1 MNLVFSKL
9 ISTASKMQL
18 CLLIRYYITIN
29 AKQITRYCTNVVT
42 RETKFRNNFLW
53 NVATTF
59 TSIYPYNSHICSTYS
74 LLHVTYHSMQF
85 SKRIFSSSQLYDFF
99 FFFKRN
105 IRGFKINEFEVE
117 SLLMDIHIFII
128 QLIISIYRIICFF
141 SSTISPRIFNFRY
154 LPMKTFTNFPYI

>member
-1 MNLVFSKL
+1 MLNRLRDTVLTSLLEKQSFVTIFYEMLQQHLPLSIHIIHTFVPL
-9 ISTASKMQL
+9 TL
-18 CLLIRYYITIN
+18 CFALLTIP
-29 AKQITRYCTNVVT
+29 C
-42 RETKFRNNFLW
+42 NFLRG
-53 NVATTF
+53 F
-59 TSIYPYNSHICSTYS
+59 
-74 LLHVTYHSMQF
+74 
-85 SKRIFSSSQLYDFF
+85 FSSSQLYDFF

>member
-1 MNLVFSKL
+1 MLNRLRDTVLTS
-9 ISTASKMQL
+9 
-18 CLLIRYYITIN
+18 LLEKQSFVTIF
-29 AKQITRYCTNVVT
+29 T
-42 RETKFRNNFLW
+42 FLW

-99 FFFKRN
+99 FFKRN
-105 IRGFKINEFEVE
+105 VRGFKISEFEVE
-117 SLLMDIHIFII
+117 SLLMDIHLFII

>member
-1 MNLVFSKL
+1 MLNRLRDTVLTSLLEKQSFVTIFYEMLQQHLPLSIHIIHTSVPL
-9 ISTASKMQL
+9 TL
-18 CLLIRYYITIN
+18 CFTLLTIP
-29 AKQITRYCTNVVT
+29 C
-42 RETKFRNNFLW
+42 NFLRGFFQAR
-53 NVATTF
+53 NF
-59 TSIYPYNSHICSTYS
+59 TI
-74 LLHVTYHSMQF
+74 
-85 SKRIFSSSQLYDFF
+85 FF